1 MVWFK
6 AWHCT
11 RTKFLV
17 LLAVLVIIATGDV
30 FGWPA
35 LQTIVSAT
43 KVDPSSGGDGG
54 VAAKLNEAIAA
65 EQTFRGYVWNEW
77 FAGNFRS
84 CFVLFSAL
92 LGSGSVLSA
101 SGRGMLFSLA
111 LPVARRRWLG
121 ARAGVGLVELF
132 VLALVPSLV
141 IALLATAVNESYSFV
156 DAAVHGALIFVVG
169 SVFFALAMLAS
180 ALVDDLWRALL
191 LTTVVALVLACA
203 DFLLP
208 AGYGL
213 FATMSGRTFYYYGTV
228 PWLGL
233 IASAALT
240 AALLYAAAAQLAR
253 RDF

>member
-17 LLAVLVIIATGDV
+17 LLALLAVIATSDV

-35 LQTIVSAT
+35 LEAIVA
-43 KVDPSSGGDGG
+43 KVELNGSVEGG
-54 VAAKLNEAIAA
+54 VAGKLNEAIAA
-65 EQTFRGYVWNEW
+65 ERTFRGYISNEW
-77 FAGNFRS
+77 FAGTFRS
-84 CFVLFSAL
+84 CMVLFAAL
-92 LGSGSVLSA
+92 LGAGSVLSA

-111 LPVARRRWLG
+111 LPVARPRWLA
-121 ARAGVGLVELF
+121 ARAVVGLAELL
-132 VLALVPSLV
+132 VLALVPSLL
-141 IALLATAVNESYSFV
+141 IALLASAVNESYSFV

-180 ALVDDLWRALL
+180 AFFDDLWRALL
-191 LTTVVALVLACA
+191 VAIVAAIALTFSDRL
-203 DFLLP
+203 FP

-213 FATMSGRTFYYYGTV
+213 YATMSGSTYHHDGTL
-228 PWLGL
+228 PWAGL
-233 IASAALT
+233 IASVVLT
-240 AALLYAAAAQLAR
+240 PALLYAAAAQLAR